1 MGSIVEETVTIPF
14 DEQSQLVQ
22 LQSSIPGY
30 PTMPI
35 DDDQEV
41 KNFLIRELSTER
53 LRRLYWMLFLVSNR
67 HNINPLHHQLLNS
80 RRICITE
87 RPDLHLVW
95 YYDRIFIKPIP
106 KFLFSYGVWAAAI
119 DEAQDQDGHRLMLDA
134 LGFLRTYSSLIVHES
149 DFEIAKKQKLLPD
162 FVDWDMWCLFIRGFT
177 TLRDRDVS
185 PRYHYGE
192 IRLTRLN
199 LWHRVIRLKSYQKVH
214 HNYATFFARFGAP
227 YLFVFGAA
235 TVVLTALQT
244 GHDAFPGHHTYINII
259 SKFVPFTLALT
270 AAGICFLP
278 ALFLLFWANELTRFI
293 ICHRHLS

>member
-1 MGSIVEETVTIPF
+1 MGSIVEEAVTIPF

-35 DDDQEV
+35 DNDQEV

-67 HNINPLHHQLLNS
+67 HNINPLHHQLFNS

-106 KFLFSYGVWAAAI
+106 KFLFSYGVWTAAI
-119 DEAQDQDGHRLMLDA
+119 EEALDSDGHRLILDA

-185 PRYHYGE
+185 PRYYYGE

-199 LWHRVIRLKSYQKVH
+199 LWYRVIRLKSY
-214 HNYATFFARFGAP
+214 
-227 YLFVFGAA
+227 
-235 TVVLTALQT
+235 
-244 GHDAFPGHHTYINII
+244 
-259 SKFVPFTLALT
+259 
-270 AAGICFLP
+270 
-278 ALFLLFWANELTRFI
+278 
-293 ICHRHLS
+293 